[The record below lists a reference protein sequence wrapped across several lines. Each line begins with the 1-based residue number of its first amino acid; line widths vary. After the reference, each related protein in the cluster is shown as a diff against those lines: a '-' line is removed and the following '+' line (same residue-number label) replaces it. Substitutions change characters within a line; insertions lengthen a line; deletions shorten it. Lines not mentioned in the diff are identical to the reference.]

1 MSEVEKTGVTT
12 ELPHSLNQSPEP
24 GGGRSRLRGVP
35 YSGGPPKRRRT
46 PLGRRHEIQKMQPE
60 RSPDADEW
68 VSQRVREREGTHEEA
83 PASARAARQISAFP
97 GWLRSPAAHRTRLR

>member
-1 MSEVEKTGVTT
+1 MIAWAPYPRSAARRGREDRSHHGA
-12 ELPHSLNQSPEP
+12 PSLTNSIVRWEP

-35 YSGGPPKRRRT
+35 YSGGPPKRRRA
-46 PLGRRHEIQKMQPE
+46 PHGRRHGIRKMQAA

-83 PASARAARQISAFP
+83 PASRAGGESD
-97 GWLRSPAAHRTRLR
+97 